1 MGEGVGER
9 VYTID
14 YYRKKYDEEMEWVRQ
29 VILANGTLNRVME
42 DNINILLKDNKVL
55 RDELEIQRRN
65 NWRLTDK
72 NTGLVKENT
81 NLIKDNLD
89 LKKDLKKELELCEEC
104 NELEES
110 KKLREKKKE

>member
-1 MGEGVGER
+1 MGESVGER

-14 YYRKKYDEEMEWVRQ
+14 YYRKKYDEEMEWIRK
-29 VILANGTLNRVME
+29 VILTNGNLNRVME
-42 DNINILLKDNKVL
+42 DNINILLKDNKEL
-55 RDELEIQRRN
+55 RDVLEAQTENIQRLN
-65 NWRLTDK
+65 DK
-72 NTGLVKENT
+72 SVD
-81 NLIKDNLD
+81 LIKRGADLIKENLD

>member
-14 YYRKKYDEEMEWVRQ
+14 YYRKKYDDEMEWIRQ

-42 DNINILLKDNKVL
+42 DNINILLKDNKEL
-55 RDELEIQRRN
+55 RDALEAQREN
-65 NWRLTDK
+65 NWRLSDK
-72 NTGLVKENT
+72 NVD
-81 NLIKDNLD
+81 LIKRGTDLIKENLD